1 MPHTCVVPRCLSN
14 GKSGA
19 KQDIRFHRFPK
30 DVHQRI
36 IWANEIK
43 KPNWLPT
50 ENSRIC
56 EVNRSLGLQ
65 KPSCFSKS
73 NYINNYDFFFNFSE
87 TF

>member
-56 EVNRSLGLQ
+56 EVNRNLGL
-65 KPSCFSKS
+65 KKTRVSP
-73 NYINNYDFFFNFSE
+73 NLII
-87 TF
+87 